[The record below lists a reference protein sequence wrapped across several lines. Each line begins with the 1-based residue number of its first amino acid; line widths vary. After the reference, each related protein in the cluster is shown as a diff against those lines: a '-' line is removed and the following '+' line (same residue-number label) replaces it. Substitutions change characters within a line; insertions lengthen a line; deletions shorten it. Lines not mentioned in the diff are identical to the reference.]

1 MLVPDYWYNPLAAD
15 AARDGR
21 YGNQHVR
28 ATHSPSRLYQ
38 VSYECNKIQCHSPVC
53 ARLVSLYRLSVFVI
67 CHFNN
72 IINYTVS
79 RIDNEFLKKSKIILS
94 KHLLPIFLHS
104 PPPPTPTR
112 HFCFISA
119 QNSHASRP
127 LPRLTSRT
135 KKTLLFYYIRIKSLP
150 KSTQLTQFTSRH
162 SGN

>member
-1 MLVPDYWYNPLAAD
+1 VVRLGESRDHFLAGFPRNCRICRRTLYSIMLVPDYWYNPLAAD

-38 VSYECNKIQCHSPVC
+38 VSYECNKIRCHSPVC

-79 RIDNEFLKKSKIILS
+79 RIDNEFLKKIKNHSFETFTA
-94 KHLLPIFLHS
+94 HLPAFTTS
-104 PPPPTPTR
+104 
-112 HFCFISA
+112 
-119 QNSHASRP
+119 SHPHA
-127 LPRLTSRT
+127 
-135 KKTLLFYYIRIKSLP
+135 TLLFYLGP
-150 KSTQLTQFTSRH
+150 EQSRLSH
-162 SGN
+162 D